1 MAQPRKLA
9 DIDPLLAN
17 DDANPVD
24 SSAILDR
31 LAEIDPML
39 VAPLGSTTPAKPKP
53 KGRQPLA
60 PVTGLTAGQEQA
72 VLGATG
78 AVVAPVIKNKLARTA
93 AY

>member
-1 MAQPRKLA
+1 MAQPRNLK
-9 DIDPLLAN
+9 DIDPLLAG

-24 SSAILDR
+24 SSAVLDR

-39 VAPLGSTTPAKPKP
+39 VAPLGSTTTTTEKPKP

-72 VLGATG
+72 AVLQQQA
-78 AVVAPVIKNKLARTA
+78 AARSL
-93 AY
+93 